1 PCQMPEDLLELIIKT
16 SSNEEDIVL
25 DPFGGTGTT
34 AAVAKKLKR
43 NYLTMEISQDYYNI
57 ILKRL
62 EGKIPLFR
70 RKNAEEQEKQKT
82 LFDIE

>member
-1 PCQMPEDLLELIIKT
+1 
-16 SSNEEDIVL
+16 
-25 DPFGGTGTT
+25 
-34 AAVAKKLKR
+34 
-43 NYLTMEISQDYYNI
+43 MEISQDYYNI